1 MFIFFVVL
9 KDYPHASLY
18 KDSHDRNP
26 LIGGIAKALGGMG
39 LDRENDFKAAE
50 TIIKV
55 IKGQIR
61 GKLYDLSGRNAFP
74 GTESVAV

>member
-26 LIGGIAKALGGMG
+26 LIGGIASPRRNGIGP
-39 LDRENDFKAAE
+39 
-50 TIIKV
+50 
-55 IKGQIR
+55 
-61 GKLYDLSGRNAFP
+61 GKRL
-74 GTESVAV
+74 